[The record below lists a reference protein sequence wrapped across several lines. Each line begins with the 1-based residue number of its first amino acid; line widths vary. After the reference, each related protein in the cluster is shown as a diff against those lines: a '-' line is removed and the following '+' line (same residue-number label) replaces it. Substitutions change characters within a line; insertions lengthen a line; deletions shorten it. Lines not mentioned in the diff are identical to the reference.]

1 MSGTDSFGYP
11 PMGLSREEAARY
23 IGIGS
28 TKFDQL
34 VKDGRMP
41 RPKRI
46 DGRKIWIRTRLDAA
60 VNELPEDGD
69 GGNAIDEALRKFGRR

>member
-1 MSGTDSFGYP
+1 
-11 PMGLSREEAARY
+11 MGMFREEAARY

-46 DGRKIWIRTRLDAA
+46 DGRKIWIRPRLDTA
-60 VNELPEDGD
+60 VNELPENGD
-69 GGNAIDEALRKFGRR
+69 RRLLNSIDEALRKYGRAP